1 MNNNNLEFQEKSHS
15 YYLNKKRI
23 PSVTQILAPIS
34 KVLYENIEI
43 ATLRNKAKIGT
54 KVHRL
59 IELHSKFG
67 LFPSEEEDEDIL
79 KYFNQYLE
87 WLKNLENSYIFENEF
102 KGFYSSN
109 EMVFGGTI
117 DNIRMIGN
125 SLVLIDYKTVAN
137 PNDLI
142 LSLQLFGYKLIA
154 EQTLGIVI
162 NEFKALCLRKDGF
175 EYVDLTNL
183 VLNKKTEELFVK
195 LYELTQILDFHGI
208 RNEAKKYSEENF

>member
-1 MNNNNLEFQEKSHS
+1 MNKNLEFQEKSHS

-87 WLKNLENSYIFENEF
+87 WLKTLENSYIFENEF

-109 EMVFGGTI
+109 ELVFGGTI

>member
-1 MNNNNLEFQEKSHS
+1 MNSLEFKDKTHS
-15 YYLNKKRI
+15 YYLNKKNI

-43 ATLRNKAKIGT
+43 ATLRNKAKIGS

-59 IELHSKFG
+59 IELYSKYN
-67 LFPSEEEDEDIL
+67 LLPSEEENEDVL

-87 WLKNLENSYIFENEF
+87 WNTSLDNSYIFENEF

-109 EMVFGGTI
+109 EMVFAGTI

-137 PNDLI
+137 PNDLL
-142 LSLQLFGYKLIA
+142 LSLQLYGYKLIA

-162 NEFKALCLRKDGF
+162 NEFKALCLKKDSY
-175 EYVDLTNL
+175 ELIDLTNL
-183 VLNKKTEELFVK
+183 VLNKETEKLFIK
-195 LYELTQILDFHGI
+195 LYELNRILEFHGI
-208 RNEAKKYSEENF
+208 KEISKKYNEEDF

>member
-54 KVHRL
+54 KVHRA
-59 IELHSKFG
+59 IELYSKYG
-67 LFPSEEEDEDIL
+67 IMPSEEEDEDIL
-79 KYFNQYLE
+79 KYFNSYLD
-87 WLKNLENSYIFENEF
+87 WLKTLVNSYIFENEF
-102 KGFYSSN
+102 KGFYLSDN
-109 EMVFGGTI
+109 MVFAGMI

-137 PNDLI
+137 HNELL
-142 LSLQLFGYKLIA
+142 LSLQLYGYKLIA

-183 VLNKKTEELFVK
+183 VLNEKTKELFEK
-195 LYELTQILDFHGI
+195 LYDLTQILDFHGI
-208 RNEAKKYSEENF
+208 KIEAKKYNEENF

>member
-1 MNNNNLEFQEKSHS
+1 MDNSLEFQEKTHK
-15 YYLNKKRI
+15 YYLNKKVV

-79 KYFNQYLE
+79 KYFNSYLE
-87 WLKNLENSYIFENEF
+87 WLKTLENSYIFENEF
-102 KGFYSSN
+102 KGFYSSDS
-109 EMVFGGTI
+109 MVFAGMI

-137 PNDLI
+137 PNELL
-142 LSLQLFGYKLIA
+142 LSLQLYGYKLIA
-154 EQTLGIVI
+154 ERTLGIVI